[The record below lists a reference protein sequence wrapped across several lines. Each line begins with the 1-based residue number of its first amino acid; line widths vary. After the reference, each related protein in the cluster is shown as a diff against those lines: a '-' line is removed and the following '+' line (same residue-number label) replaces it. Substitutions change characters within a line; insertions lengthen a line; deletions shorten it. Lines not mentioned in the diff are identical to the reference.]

1 MRIDELELEWEDETE
16 RGRHRHRRARSRR
29 AADETGG
36 RGRGGRT
43 AVALMLTF
51 VVLGAL
57 VGGIWYGFDKV
68 NDYFKAPDYN
78 SGGTTEVIFEVRKGQ
93 SSADIG
99 LELEKQGIVKSQKAF
114 VQAAKSNARSKE
126 IQPGFYRLQKE
137 MRAADVLS
145 RLLDRDAFRVVTK
158 FVVPEGK
165 TVKEIFDI
173 VSKASG
179 IPVADFQAAAK
190 DPIALG
196 IPDWW
201 FNRADKK
208 AAAKGPDGTHFSLEG
223 FLFPMAYEFNPGAT
237 AVDILKKMVGQFISV
252 VTKLDFVAKSQNE
265 RKISPYEA
273 LIVASLAQA
282 EAGIEED
289 LPRIARVAYNRAYKA
304 NMPLQFDVTAN
315 YWLQLQGKPTKPSGQ
330 LTQSELDDPKNPYN
344 TVSVKGLPAGPI
356 NNPGEKALL
365 GALNPPDAT
374 WLYFVAIDKTGRSAF
389 ASTPAEHDKNVQQAC
404 ANGVPLCGR
413 K

>member
-1 MRIDELELEWEDETE
+1 VRIDELELGWEDDTE
-16 RGRHRHRRARSRR
+16 RGRHRHRRSRR
-29 AADETGG
+29 TRRADENGG

-43 AVALMLTF
+43 AVALLLTL
-51 VVLGAL
+51 VIILAL
-57 VGGIWYGFDKV
+57 AGGVWYGFNKV

-93 SSADIG
+93 NAREIG
-99 LELEKQGIVKSQKAF
+99 DELYKQGIVKSQKAF
-114 VQAAKSNARSKE
+114 VQAADANPRSRE

-137 MRAADVLS
+137 MRAADVVS
-145 RLLDRDAFRVVTK
+145 RLLDREAFRVVTK

-165 TVKEIFDI
+165 TVREILDI
-173 VSKASG
+173 ASKGSG
-179 IPVADFQAAAK
+179 LPLADFQAAAK

-201 FNRADKK
+201 FNRTDKK
-208 AAAKGPDGTHFSLEG
+208 AAAKALDGAHFSLEG

-237 AVDILKKMVGQFISV
+237 AVDILKKMVAQFISV
-252 VTKLDFVAKSQNE
+252 VTQLDFVAKSQNE

-282 EAGIEED
+282 EAGIDED
-289 LPRIARVAYNRAYKA
+289 LPKIARVAYNRAYKA

-330 LTQSELDDPKNPYN
+330 LTAQELDDPKNPYN

-365 GALNPPDAT
+365 GALNPPDAP